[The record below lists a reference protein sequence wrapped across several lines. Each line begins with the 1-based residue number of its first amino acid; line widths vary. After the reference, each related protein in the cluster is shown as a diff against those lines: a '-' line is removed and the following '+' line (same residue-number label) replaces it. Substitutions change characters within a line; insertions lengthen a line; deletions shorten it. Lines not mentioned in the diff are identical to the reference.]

1 MMLGTCRIEN
11 GTIIT
16 SKTSYVVTQ
25 ETRPDVRRIFLGP
38 ALIIGSGLSL
48 FTVGFVDLLKLHEFL
63 ILGVAIGLAV
73 LAGSQFARLTILDR
87 VTRGTEQMSAIYGLH
102 ASLQHMRGQ
111 IDEAIFEL
119 KEKRS

>member
-1 MMLGTCRIEN
+1 MMLGTCRIKN

-25 ETRPDVRRIFLGP
+25 ETRPDVRRIFLAP
-38 ALIIGSGLSL
+38 ALIIGTGLSL
-48 FTVGFVDLLKLHEFL
+48 FTMGFVDLLKFQELL
-63 ILGVAIGLAV
+63 ILGAAIGLAA

-102 ASLQHMRGQ
+102 TSLQQVRGQ
-111 IDEAIFEL
+111 IDAVIFEL